1 MRTSSVVKKNMTPL
15 ECRDF
20 QIKSL
25 LNWKNYPVDHV
36 NNESEYQYYE
46 LDDVLNTN
54 LEKYSNDLQC
64 ILINPPWS
72 IKSPKFDFVKFV
84 KFI

>member
-1 MRTSSVVKKNMTPL
+1 VRTGTVVKKNMTPL

-25 LNWKNYPVDHV
+25 LNWKTYPVEPVTD
-36 NNESEYQYYE
+36 ESEYQYCE
-46 LDDVLNTN
+46 VDEVLNTN
-54 LEKYSNDLQC
+54 YEKYSSDLQC

-72 IKSPKFDFVKFV
+72 AKSPKFDIVKFV
-84 KFI
+84 NFS